1 MPKATSAAC
10 NPGARTA
17 ADLHPASANVHPPAA
32 EMHCAPVAASTA
44 MTSTTMTSTTMTS
57 AARLERGHWQNQ
69 TGGDGADK
77 KRGAQH
83 DDPPLGL
90 GGA

>member
-1 MPKATSAAC
+1 MPKATSAAS
-10 NPGARTA
+10 NADARTT
-17 ADLHPASANVHPPAA
+17 ADVHSASANVHPPAA
-32 EMHCAPVAASTA
+32 EMHSTPAAASA
-44 MTSTTMTSTTMTS
+44 SMTS
-57 AARLERGHWQNQ
+57 AAMTSAACLEHGHWQKQ
-69 TGGDGADK
+69 TGGNGADK

>member
-10 NPGARTA
+10 NPGARAA

-32 EMHCAPVAASTA
+32 EMRCAPVAAST
-44 MTSTTMTSTTMTS
+44 TMTSTAMTS
-57 AARLERGHWQNQ
+57 AARLERGHWQQQ
-69 TGGDGADK
+69 TSGDGADK
-77 KRGAQH
+77 ERCAQH

-90 GGA
+90 SGA